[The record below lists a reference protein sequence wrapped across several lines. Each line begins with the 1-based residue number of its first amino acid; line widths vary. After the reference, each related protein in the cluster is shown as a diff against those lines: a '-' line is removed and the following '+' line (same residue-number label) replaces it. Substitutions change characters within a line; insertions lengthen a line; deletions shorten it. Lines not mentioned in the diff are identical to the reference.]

1 MREKRQQLVITF
13 ATTTGAMAMEKFCM
27 EQKIA
32 GRLIPV
38 PREIRAG
45 CGLAWK
51 TEPKLRESMVETLR
65 DHGLTWEEMYVL
77 EL

>member
-32 GRLIPV
+32 GRLIPI
-38 PREIRAG
+38 PREITAG
-45 CGLAWK
+45 CGLAWCAPL
-51 TEPKLRESMVETLR
+51 EDREKIAAVMKETGIEEEAMHECMV
-65 DHGLTWEEMYVL
+65 
-77 EL
+77 